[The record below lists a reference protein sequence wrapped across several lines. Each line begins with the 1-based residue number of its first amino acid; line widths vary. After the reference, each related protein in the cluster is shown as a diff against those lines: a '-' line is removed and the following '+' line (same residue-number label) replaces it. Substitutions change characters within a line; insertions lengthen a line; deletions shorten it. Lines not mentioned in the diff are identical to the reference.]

1 MTQPTYQID
10 EISKK
15 LLTALQICGRHKT
28 FAEILGEGELSNDEQ
43 DELANKLEDLGLIEW
58 ITFKL
63 PFEIRAELSMAG
75 EAYVDSFRKVEKRKP
90 APAPVAKTSRRSKAK
105 AALEVEEDL

>member
-1 MTQPTYQID
+1 MTQPTYQVD
-10 EISKK
+10 ELSKK

-28 FAEILGEGELSNDEQ
+28 FAEILAEGELTNDQQ
-43 DELANKLEDLGLIEW
+43 DDLANKLEDMGLIES

-75 EAYVDSFRKVEKRKP
+75 EAFVDSFRKVERRKP
-90 APAPVAKTSRRSKAK
+90 APAPVKPAPKRGRSKPAV
-105 AALEVEEDL
+105 EVEDDL